1 MQSPDA
7 ATPAPALTVCDEQ
20 DPATL
25 AAVVNLQ
32 YVTDSEP
39 GYYRR
44 RHGRGFT
51 YTDAAGNTVRD
62 AALRQRFRDLVIPPA
77 WQEVWICA
85 DANGHIQ
92 ATGRDDAG
100 RKQYIYHARWA
111 TVRDQIKYTRLRV
124 FAEALPTLRQQV
136 AADLRKRTLTR
147 EKVTALVVRLLEE
160 TLIRIGNHQYAQQND
175 SYGLTTLHDDHALI
189 NGGTVLFEFQGKSG
203 KEHEIALRDK
213 RLAQLV
219 KACQDLPG
227 QQLFQYMAEDGAV
240 CALES
245 GMVNEYLRTTT
256 CCDFT
261 AKDFRTWG
269 GTVHTAQLLYAAGPA
284 TTEKASEQTTV
295 DTIKAVAQV
304 LGNTPAVC
312 RAHYV
317 HPAVLE
323 SYRTQTL
330 FQCYQEV
337 EQTHQI
343 EQHGLSLD
351 EAVVLA
357 LLREDGLGQ
366 TENSA

>member
-1 MQSPDA
+1 MPSSDA
-7 ATPAPALTVCDEQ
+7 TTPAQEFTASKEQAPA
-20 DPATL
+20 AL
-25 AAVVNLQ
+25 AAGVNLR

-51 YTDAAGNTVRD
+51 YTDAAGNTIRD

-85 DANGHIQ
+85 AANGHMQ
-92 ATGRDDAG
+92 ATGRDEAG

-136 AADLRKRTLTR
+136 AADLRKRTLSR
-147 EKVTALVVRLLEE
+147 AKVTALVVRLLEE
-160 TLIRIGNHQYAQQND
+160 TLIRIGNSHYAQHNA
-175 SYGLTTLHDDHALI
+175 SYGLTTLQDDHALI

-203 KEHEIALRDK
+203 KEHEIALRDR

-227 QQLFQYMAEDGAV
+227 QQLFQYMAEDGTV

-245 GMVNEYLRTTT
+245 GAVNDYLRTVT

-284 TTEKASEQTTV
+284 ATEKAAEQTIV
-295 DTIKAVAQV
+295 EAIKGVAQV

-330 FQCYQEV
+330 FQRYQEV
-337 EQTHQI
+337 GQSHQA

-351 EAVVLA
+351 EVVVLT
-357 LLREDGLGQ
+357 LLSEDGFETGGD
-366 TENSA
+366 A

>member
-1 MQSPDA
+1 
-7 ATPAPALTVCDEQ
+7 
-20 DPATL
+20 
-25 AAVVNLQ
+25 
-32 YVTDSEP
+32 
-39 GYYRR
+39 
-44 RHGRGFT
+44 
-51 YTDAAGNTVRD
+51 
-62 AALRQRFRDLVIPPA
+62 
-77 WQEVWICA
+77 
-85 DANGHIQ
+85 
-92 ATGRDDAG
+92 
-100 RKQYIYHARWA
+100 
-111 TVRDQIKYTRLRV
+111 
-124 FAEALPTLRQQV
+124 
-136 AADLRKRTLTR
+136 
-147 EKVTALVVRLLEE
+147 
-160 TLIRIGNHQYAQQND
+160 
-175 SYGLTTLHDDHALI
+175 
-189 NGGTVLFEFQGKSG
+189 
-203 KEHEIALRDK
+203 
-213 RLAQLV
+213 
-219 KACQDLPG
+219 
-227 QQLFQYMAEDGAV
+227 MAEDGAV